1 MFLAHISVHLLN
13 LVTFRSVL
21 GIPEIQDGGL
31 KMATIWQT

>member
-1 MFLAHISVHLLN
+1 MFLAHICVLLLN

-21 GIPEIQDGGL
+21 GNPEIQDGGL